1 MTDHETTRTLCSL
14 YVIAARSLPKVMW
27 DAGVELVAGLQ
38 QLPTAVLPLQAVLDF
53 LQGDVA
59 GADLL

>member
-1 MTDHETTRTLCSL
+1 MTDHETTRMCFF

-27 DAGVELVAGLQ
+27 DAGVKLVAGLQ
-38 QLPTAVLPLQAVLDF
+38 QLPTAALPLQAVLDF

-59 GADLL
+59 SADLL